1 MLVGNCEK
9 DAIIAHLRAV
19 IEEAWADL
27 VRIKYDAN
35 QGWLGAVQGRIE
47 SLQSVLAKAEE
58 AWLTNCTYHGT
69 CPQPEICDT
78 GCRGPEGAVISV
90 ATPEAEEGA

>member
-1 MLVGNCEK
+1 MSDLVNRA
-9 DAIIAHLRAV
+9 DAMANLEAIRSNDLLHGSLWDDIGLAIESVDALPVDATIAHLRAV
-19 IEEAWADL
+19 IEEARADL

-58 AWLTNCTYHGT
+58 
-69 CPQPEICDT
+69 
-78 GCRGPEGAVISV
+78 GA
-90 ATPEAEEGA
+90 